1 MKFYTEKTITNK
13 IIIALVIVTL
23 LNFICPNIS
32 SASIGGILFEPIKDL
47 LLVIADGVMSIVQAM
62 IYGTNLS
69 VSFLTIKHKDAWKP
83 TAAGIISGI
92 VTAVALVAAVVATG
106 GLALGIIGTIIGI
119 AATSFG
125 VGYVV
130 TQVNAN
136 AIPPT
141 FKLPI
146 FLLTPEA
153 MFANEVPLLD
163 VNFFSETRDGLITDA
178 DGNKYIETIT
188 QTGQKIKMKSTA
200 LELRPTI
207 SKWYFALR
215 NLAIVALLSI
225 LVYIGI
231 RILISSSADDKAKYK
246 QRMVDWLVAMCL
258 LFFMHYIMA
267 FAVKMTEEITKA
279 VNSVNDPYYIT
290 FGDSDSKLKDYKY
303 EAGSGDSEGEY
314 IFNVSDGLGKTLHDN
329 NIITDYNGK
338 YIFMWPTNLMGR
350 ARIELQLEPTEDLT
364 EDDIETRQFGYT
376 VIYLA
381 LVMYINFI
389 FI

>member
-130 TQVNAN
+130 A
-136 AIPPT
+136 
-141 FKLPI
+141 
-146 FLLTPEA
+146 
-153 MFANEVPLLD
+153 
-163 VNFFSETRDGLITDA
+163 
-178 DGNKYIETIT
+178 
-188 QTGQKIKMKSTA
+188 
-200 LELRPTI
+200 
-207 SKWYFALR
+207 
-215 NLAIVALLSI
+215 
-225 LVYIGI
+225 
-231 RILISSSADDKAKYK
+231 
-246 QRMVDWLVAMCL
+246 
-258 LFFMHYIMA
+258 
-267 FAVKMTEEITKA
+267 
-279 VNSVNDPYYIT
+279 
-290 FGDSDSKLKDYKY
+290 
-303 EAGSGDSEGEY
+303 
-314 IFNVSDGLGKTLHDN
+314 
-329 NIITDYNGK
+329 
-338 YIFMWPTNLMGR
+338 
-350 ARIELQLEPTEDLT
+350 
-364 EDDIETRQFGYT
+364 
-376 VIYLA
+376 
-381 LVMYINFI
+381 
-389 FI
+389 